1 MGRRRGELRGVLRSA
16 GFLFLL
22 RLLYTMYFLEP
33 GLEKREVDEEMDKN
47 ASIDGRD
54 KDGML
59 HINAENA
66 A

>member
-1 MGRRRGELRGVLRSA
+1 
-16 GFLFLL
+16 
-22 RLLYTMYFLEP
+22 MYFLEP

-66 A
+66 ACS